1 MPASTIITVLSNVP
15 WGQVVDA
22 APKIAE
28 GANRLWEAAKR
39 IRKSREISNHPDDPS
54 PRPPDEKLLTERIAA
69 AEATI
74 EQLGAQIEDTVKVVK
89 DLADQNARLVRQMHD
104 GRIRMIRVVSAGAA
118 CIVALA
124 FAVVYLIAIR

>member
-28 GANRLWEAAKR
+28 GANRLWDAAKR
-39 IRKSREISNHPDDPS
+39 IRKSREISNRPDDPS
-54 PRPPDEKLLTERIAA
+54 PRPPDEKLLTERITA

-89 DLADQNARLVRQMHD
+89 DLADQNARLVRQMQD

-118 CIVALA
+118 CIAVLAL
-124 FAVVYLIAIR
+124 AVVYLIAIR